1 LLKIFIRSLFVIF
14 CQEYTQK
21 LRFSDASLNI
31 LTEEIHQGPGRGR
44 GFVEGIHTVEKIAF
58 SDICE
63 LSPRMCLQRPVGI
76 EIFTEGGEGM
86 LFTFNRAE
94 RNFIYDF
101 IRGRCPRLRR
111 VADSAEASSVSNS
124 FGGGELKHV
133 QKAWRAGEIS
143 NFRYLMFLNLI
154 AGRSFNDYTQYP
166 VMPWVIADYDSSVLD
181 LSDSGDEE
189 TRKKTFRD
197 LSKPMGAQG
206 QSRAEEFQS
215 RYANW
220 PDETTPAFHYGTHY
234 SSCAGVMYYLLRL
247 EPFARHHLLLQSG
260 HFDHSDRLF
269 QGLKVSWE
277 SSSSKSVGDVKEL
290 TPEFFFLPEVFC
302 NAMEFAFGFKQN
314 GVLVDDIVLPRWS
327 FNDPVEF
334 IRAHRRALEC
344 EYVSANLHHWIDL
357 IFGERQK
364 GDLAVES
371 INVFPHLSYE
381 GTDIDAIEDPSA
393 KLAALGQILNFG
405 QTPKQLWSKGPHPA
419 KDKCASTPTICGHP
433 SILFTQQLKPV
444 TGRVCSI
451 QMCEGNVVSIGG
463 FKLLLPP
470 SYTKYIPFFRMRLLS
485 SCIVFAGI
493 FHGQSLMADCG
504 STQQSSPPG
513 TCASMSCATYL
524 SICTQAPSPH
534 VRFPTTAFTSSLGP

>member
-1 LLKIFIRSLFVIF
+1 LNCFHIFV
-14 CQEYTQK
+14 QDYKQK

-31 LTEEIHQGPGRGR
+31 MTEEMQQGPGRGQ
-44 GFVEGIHTVEKIAF
+44 GFVEGIYTVEKIAF
-58 SDICE
+58 ADICE
-63 LSPRMCLQRPVGI
+63 ISSRKCLQRPVGI

-86 LFTFNRAE
+86 LFTFNKSE

-101 IRGRCPRLRR
+101 IRSRCPRLRR
-111 VADSAEASSVSNS
+111 VADSSDVSSASHS
-124 FGGGELKHV
+124 FGGGELKTL

-143 NFRYLMFLNLI
+143 NFRYLMLLNLI

-181 LSDSGDEE
+181 LTDTGDEE
-189 TRKKTFRD
+189 KRKKIFRD
-197 LSKPMGAQG
+197 LTKPMGAQG
-206 QSRAEEFQS
+206 KSRAEEFQS

-234 SSCAGVMYYLLRL
+234 SSSAGVMYYLLRL

-302 NAMEFAFGFKQN
+302 NAMQFALGYKQN
-314 GVLVDDIVLPRWS
+314 GVLVDDIVLPKWS

-344 EYVSANLHHWIDL
+344 DYVSANLHHWIDL

-364 GDLAVES
+364 GPLAVES

-381 GTDIDAIEDPSA
+381 GTDIDSIEDPSA

-405 QTPKQLWSKGPHPA
+405 QTPKQLWAKGPHPA
-419 KDKCASTPTICGHP
+419 REKNSSAPTICGHP
-433 SILFTQQLKPV
+433 SILTSQLLKPAI
-444 TGRVCSI
+444 GRVASVQI
-451 QMCEGNVVSIGG
+451 CEGNVISVGG

-470 SYTKYIPFFRMRLLS
+470 SYTKCDLAYSLCAI
-485 SCIVFAGI
+485 IFAQWFSGT
-493 FHGQSLMADCG
+493 FHGKNRMADCG
-504 STQQSSPPG
+504 FTQQWSHPDI
-513 TCASMSCATYL
+513 CASMNSRTYL
-524 SICTQAPSPH
+524 STCMRAPSLRVPSQMTA
-534 VRFPTTAFTSSLGP
+534 PTS